1 MNAIKEYTVTGLAI
15 LATGLLI
22 AFLGK
27 FLVAFDFMSAKHA
40 GLYVVG
46 AILAVCVLIFAFKFL
61 TDIEHFNVTMMIAS
75 MAIGGGV
82 FISMF
87 GMGGVFY
94 ALFFGAF
101 CKTLEHVGFYK
112 AMYRR
117 LGNILGSGVAMVYK
131 PKVNKFSKYL

>member
-1 MNAIKEYTVTGLAI
+1 MNTIKEYTVTGLAI

-101 CKTLEHVGFYK
+101 CKTLEHYGFYK
-112 AMYRR
+112 AIYKV
-117 LGNILGSGVAMVYK
+117 LGKALGSGFAMVVK
-131 PKVNKFSKYL
+131 PKTSKLPKYL